1 MVKMCKLL
9 FCKISVISNSRYFLS
24 VRYYWYSLS
33 FFQTQFGR
41 KGQKKLI
48 ITLHIF
54 LLCCLNFSTIW
65 WFFAWSFYIF
75 NRFINYWIFFLFSI
89 LSYRS
94 VNIRKALQ
102 LEELL
107 AREEYEYMIEEEVA
121 KKTIREWLEDCLK
134 QKRVGFQFFVI
145 ICRARIICEIK

>member
-1 MVKMCKLL
+1 MNIDNC
-9 FCKISVISNSRYFLS
+9 
-24 VRYYWYSLS
+24 
-33 FFQTQFGR
+33 
-41 KGQKKLI
+41 
-48 ITLHIF
+48 
-54 LLCCLNFSTIW
+54 
-65 WFFAWSFYIF
+65 
-75 NRFINYWIFFLFSI
+75 SI

-134 QKRVGFQFFVI
+134 QKRVS
-145 ICRARIICEIK
+145 